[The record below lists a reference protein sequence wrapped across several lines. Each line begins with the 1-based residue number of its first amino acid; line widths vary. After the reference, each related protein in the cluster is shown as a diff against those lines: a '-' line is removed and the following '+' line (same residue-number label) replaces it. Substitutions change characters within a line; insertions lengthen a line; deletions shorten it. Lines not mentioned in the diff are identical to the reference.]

1 MIGARMVIACVVAA
15 AFVSPARAQGFPNKT
30 MRLIV
35 PLTPGG
41 SNVSAAQVKQMNGG
55 HKRNTGPMLSSLR
68 CGAKIRPGRPCKSP
82 SVLGKKRC
90 RMHGGALGSGA
101 PRGNKNALKHGRFT
115 PEAIAE
121 SGAYSRTGAAGAQAA
136 PADRVTCVAAHQAG
150 IQRPDGFSSFA
161 SAPSARTAAV
171 MNASLAV
178 RTSALSSLTL
188 SEPHARLGVIEK
200 FNS

>member
-1 MIGARMVIACVVAA
+1 
-15 AFVSPARAQGFPNKT
+15 
-30 MRLIV
+30 
-35 PLTPGG
+35 
-41 SNVSAAQVKQMNGG
+41 
-55 HKRNTGPMLSSLR
+55 
-68 CGAKIRPGRPCKSP
+68 
-82 SVLGKKRC
+82 
-90 RMHGGALGSGA
+90 MHGGALGSGA

-115 PEAIAE
+115 REAIAE
-121 SGAYSRTGAAGAQAA
+121 RAAHSRTGAAGAQAA
-136 PADRVTCVAAHQAG
+136 PTDRVTCVAAHQAG